1 MVWSYFF
8 GGGDENVL
16 KLIVIVYSL
25 TVWRKGEMTI
35 KWCGVT
41 FLGGGDENVL
51 KLIVA
56 IYVNFVN
63 TLKT

>member
-1 MVWSYFF
+1 M
-8 GGGDENVL
+8 
-16 KLIVIVYSL
+16 VYSL
-25 TVWRKGEMTI
+25 TVWGKGEMTI

-41 FLGGGDENVL
+41 FGGGDENVL

-63 TLKT
+63 NLKT

>member
-41 FLGGGDENVL
+41 FFGGGVM
-51 KLIVA
+51 KM
-56 IYVNFVN
+56 F
-63 TLKT
+63 